1 MRALE
6 IAAHNSLFSL
16 IVSEC
21 TCRLTIPRLVKLV
34 FLEKMGKTG
43 AERQRDYIQ
52 RKKEKEESGI
62 QKEKDKLRKQQKRA
76 IVNSTQRGKANT
88 KQKNR
93 VYKQYQRQRERTE
106 ASGSPTLVSRLN
118 FIFSTRITHDI
129 TDE

>member
-21 TCRLTIPRLVKLV
+21 TCRLTIPRLVKFV

-52 RKKEKEESGI
+52 RKKEKEEYGV

-93 VYKQYQRQRERTE
+93 VYKQHQRERAK

>member
-52 RKKEKEESGI
+52 RKKEKEEYGV

-93 VYKQYQRQRERTE
+93 VYKQHQRERAK